1 MSRPA
6 LSISGELNLI
16 LEALETVRLLAE
28 LEAGLHL
35 TKRQQQRAAR
45 ATGASLLLIRERVRS
60 LDRVVRG
67 LVDPAAL
74 LVAENG
80 AHPDRDSDEGDVAI
94 PTWGTKRTL
103 ENHRRELE
111 RAERRAQ
118 SLRDRKKVRGAG

>member
-45 ATGASLLLIRERVRS
+45 ATGASLLLIRERVRQ
-60 LDRVVRG
+60 LDRIVRG

-80 AHPDRDSDEGDVAI
+80 AHPDHDSDEGDVAM
-94 PTWGTKRTL
+94 PTWGNKRTL
-103 ENHRRELE
+103 GHHEREAE
-111 RAERRAQ
+111 RAKRRAQ
-118 SLRDRKKVRGAG
+118 AMRANRKITG